1 MWKLKLPQ
9 TRWAVVG
16 NQTWQLTLISR
27 VYLVL
32 PSGKEISEKKIVQ
45 HPGSKKL
52 ISSNWASR
60 QVGIGLLRRGNNWK
74 LFHSISVIS
83 LLSVGCFCG
92 FFAESCCRP
101 FFDVPNRY
109 IVPENSW
116 NRVQTVILWPGKDW
130 QEPAKAK
137 AEAAAGAQTPLAGKH
152 FADFLLTFAAV
163 FFFPWDLN
171 FAA

>member
-16 NQTWQLTLISR
+16 NQTWQMTLISS

-32 PSGKEISEKKIVQ
+32 PSGKEISEKIIVQ

-60 QVGIGLLRRGNNWK
+60 QVGIGLLRRGKWMEV
-74 LFHSISVIS
+74 LHPIYAIG

-109 IVPENSW
+109 IVPGNFW
-116 NRVQTVILWPGKDW
+116 NGVQTVTPWHSKGW
-130 QEPAKAK
+130 QEPAKSSK
-137 AEAAAGAQTPLAGKH
+137 PKH
-152 FADFLLTFAAV
+152 PPAPRRHWRESISPISCSLLLLS
-163 FFFPWDLN
+163 FFFLGI
-171 FAA
+171 